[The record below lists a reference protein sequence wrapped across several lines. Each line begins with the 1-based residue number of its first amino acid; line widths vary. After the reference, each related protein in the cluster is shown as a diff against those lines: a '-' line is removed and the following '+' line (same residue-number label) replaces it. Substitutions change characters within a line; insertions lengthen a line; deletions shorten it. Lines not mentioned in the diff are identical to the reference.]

1 MFLCHALKANGRPCR
16 AYASVLEESVDRLGA
31 PVITYAHT
39 CRHHDTLFD
48 GAGWI
53 KKFLGHVWHN
63 RELTFIPHR
72 HVEYVLSSG
81 AVQVTE
87 ADVAAIEVK
96 GYTWYLYVLL
106 ARHVP
111 GVCRQWNTA
120 LCEKAQEMIWRR
132 VDSIG
137 PLTLTY
143 ADLGNTLHGQCRG
156 DQSIELFLCLGFF
169 PQYSR
174 PELSRES
181 WLTAI
186 CLILLLGPGEE
197 ILTSPYLESCLEM
210 MKGRYTRFKL
220 PILES
225 LLQDGSL
232 AKQLLDERAALYEK
246 CIRGV
251 SVSTFRDELL
261 AVTWEPSRVLDWCA
275 DFDGDASCVKR

>member
-1 MFLCHALKANGRPCR
+1 MFLCHALKANGRPCH
-16 AYASVLEESVDRLGA
+16 AYASVLEESVDRLGT

-39 CRHHDTLFD
+39 CRHHVTFFD
-48 GAGWI
+48 SPGWI

-63 RELTFIPHR
+63 HVLSFIPHR

-87 ADVAAIEVK
+87 EDVAAIEMK

-111 GVCRQWNTA
+111 GLCRSWNTA

-143 ADLGNTLHGQCRG
+143 ADLGHTLSGKSRLLPA
-156 DQSIELFLCLGFF
+156 ELFLCLGFF

-174 PELSRES
+174 PELSRDS

-210 MKGRYTRFKL
+210 MKGRYAKTFKL

-225 LLQDGSL
+225 LLEDGSL
-232 AKQLLDERAALYEK
+232 AKQLLTARADLYEK
-246 CIRGV
+246 RIRAV
-251 SVSTFRDELL
+251 SVSTFREELL
-261 AVTWEPSRVLDWCA
+261 AVAWEPSRVLAWCA